1 MITHRVNKLLLFFNL
16 IEEKECE
23 NGVHF
28 FVCADID
35 KYNKLLL
42 FFNLIEEKE
51 CENGVHFFVCADIDK
66 YNKLLL
72 FFNLLV
78 QFIPSLFEFVAFIR

>member
-1 MITHRVNKLLLFFNL
+1 MVCHSLFALTQMITHRV
-16 IEEKECE
+16 
-23 NGVHF
+23 
-28 FVCADID
+28 
-35 KYNKLLL
+35 NKLLL